1 MNIPIFQLFN
11 ITTMKSDLPNNI
23 VEDVAIAVVLMNETP
38 EVKNWTVYI
47 VNLKNEPIT
56 NVLITSKG
64 YGEKD
69 GKQVK
74 TSLLRHF
81 IGDLTA
87 NSFAGVEA
95 IDTEVFGLT
104 NEYWLSYYIG
114 NEIFDKKFIFLP
126 ESIVDSN
133 MIRIPLVN
141 KPGVMIK

>member
-1 MNIPIFQLFN
+1 
-11 ITTMKSDLPNNI
+11 MKKDLPENI
-23 VEDVAIAVVLMNETP
+23 VEDVAIAVVLMSETP
-38 EVKNWTVYI
+38 EVKSWNVYL
-47 VNLKNEPIT
+47 VNFKKEPIT

-81 IGDLTA
+81 VGDLA
-87 NSFAGVEA
+87 PQSYAAVEA
-95 IDTEVFGLT
+95 IDPAVFGLT

-114 NEIFDKKFIFLP
+114 KDIFDKKFIFLP
-126 ESIVDSN
+126 ESIIDN
-133 MIRIPLVN
+133 NLIRIPLLN

>member
-1 MNIPIFQLFN
+1 
-11 ITTMKSDLPNNI
+11 MKADLPNNI

-38 EVKNWTVYI
+38 EVKNWTVYVI
-47 VNLKNEPIT
+47 NLKNEPIT

-69 GKQVK
+69 GKNVK

-87 NSFAGVEA
+87 QSYAGVEA
-95 IDTEVFGLT
+95 IDTQVFGLT
-104 NEYWLSYYIG
+104 NEYWLSYYIDK
-114 NEIFDKKFIFLP
+114 EIFDKKFIFLP
-126 ESIVDSN
+126 ESIVEGN
-133 MIRIPLVN
+133 MIRIPILN